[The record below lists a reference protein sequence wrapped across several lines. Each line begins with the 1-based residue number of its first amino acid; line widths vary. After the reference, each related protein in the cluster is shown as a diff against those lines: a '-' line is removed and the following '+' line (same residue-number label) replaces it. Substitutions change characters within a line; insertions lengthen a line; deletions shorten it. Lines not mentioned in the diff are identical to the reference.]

1 MSAPALRADER
12 EGRRPGGGSATRTAV
27 RVLGAVAAFAG
38 AEHGLGELTQP
49 DPDHGALVIES
60 WPHVGAF
67 EPLNG
72 EPAMTVIPDVG
83 AAGAITVLVSLFLG
97 WWAVRSHG
105 VRRDGWVLLGFAA
118 LLLLVGGGFGPPL
131 VAGAL
136 GVALLRPAP
145 AGRTGLGRRW
155 RPLLALTA
163 GAFLA
168 LVPGVVLLGW
178 LGWSGTLWLAAALP
192 FLAFTG
198 LLLTLV
204 AVRADQAAG
213 PRGHVTVAG
222 PGTGAGQQPAK

>member
-1 MSAPALRADER
+1 MSAPAMRVDER
-12 EGRRPGGGSATRTAV
+12 EGRQPTGGSATRTVV

-38 AEHGLGELTQP
+38 AEHGLGELTQA

-60 WPHVGAF
+60 WPHVAAF

-72 EPAMTVIPDVG
+72 EPAMTLIPDIRV
-83 AAGAITVLVSLFLG
+83 AGAITVLVSLSLC
-97 WWAVRSHG
+97 WWAARSHG

-118 LLLLVGGGFGPPL
+118 LLLLVGGGFGPPV

-136 GVALLRPAP
+136 GVALLHPAP

-155 RPLLALTA
+155 RPLLAFTV

-178 LGWSGTLWLAAALP
+178 LGWSGTVWLAAALP

-204 AVRADQAAG
+204 AARADQEPGAR
-213 PRGHVTVAG
+213 RGIR
-222 PGTGAGQQPAK
+222 